1 MDENVKD
8 LQEIYSKGL
17 VPKASNEL
25 RNSLDELMYFIK
37 QFSQQL
43 ENLGDHLKRV
53 SSYDLVRLL
62 YNLSDELKDIIPLAN
77 QLDLENPYE
86 FDALENFNRVLKS
99 KMDDIGQALI
109 RNKWFGLDNV
119 RKNFIRLDNH
129 IMPEFEKNV
138 LREKEQ
144 NEEKFSNL
152 KQVEQHDVLIN
163 PMANKEKPK
172 TDNKKEDKLSG
183 FNLGV
188 RPQEHEMHATDVGQS
203 QADDK
208 RKLEPE
214 LQQQDKAQ
222 DKRSLKKPEP
232 QVLQKPKTP
241 QKPEENNLEK
251 LDSLVKKYGDLYA
264 RVGSILD
271 PEYGDELLQ
280 IKNEIAATIDEITR
294 KKEVSDF
301 AAKGL
306 RESLDYMVANSL
318 HAERHTDGI
327 QRMGRYIDGEKDEQH
342 FMSLDPKKREQVISS
357 LGQIA
362 EMVDRQHADESLKN
376 MMTNLKRLADQ
387 KVIPQDMVDDYRSIL
402 DKGKNGW
409 NRESLVLD
417 LGSTVYNHISDLQ
430 KLDRTAKEKAA
441 ARERE
446 MGAKDIVQSAGDDK
460 RKLESELH
468 QQDKMADKQDL
479 KMREPEKMQTH
490 DRKYRGFGE
499 WDGRDTDSKS
509 KSQIDKELAPDR
521 ADISSKFKEGIVN
534 VLNTQRTEQRAAN
547 ETKEKDSLEQRRI
560 MALRKFFKKEQDQ

>member
-1 MDENVKD
+1 MDESVKD

-17 VPKASNEL
+17 VPRASNEL
-25 RNSLDELMYFIK
+25 RDSFDELIHFIK
-37 QFSQQL
+37 RFSEQL
-43 ENLGDHLKRV
+43 ENIGDDLKRV

-62 YNLSDELKDIIPLAN
+62 YNLSDELKDIITLAN
-77 QLDLENPYE
+77 QVDLDSPYE
-86 FDALENFNRVLKS
+86 FGALENFNQVLKS
-99 KMDDIGQALI
+99 KMDDIGQNLYRHDWVSGDNI
-109 RNKWFGLDNV
+109 RN
-119 RKNFIRLDNH
+119 NFMKLNEY
-129 IMPEFEKNV
+129 IMPEFEKNIS
-138 LREKEQ
+138 REKEQ

-163 PMANKEKPK
+163 PIVDKKESKPK
-172 TDNKKEDKLSG
+172 QDDRFSG
-183 FNLGV
+183 FNLGM
-188 RPQEHEMHATDVGQS
+188 RPQQREEKAKDIVQNS
-203 QADDK
+203 ADDK
-208 RKLEPE
+208 RKLDAEV
-214 LQQQDKAQ
+214 QQQDKVA
-222 DKRSLKKPEP
+222 DKQNLKKPEP
-232 QVLQKPKTP
+232 QKPKTEE
-241 QKPEENNLEK
+241 KKEENNLEK

-264 RVGSILD
+264 RVGSILN
-271 PEYGDELLQ
+271 PEHGDELLQ

-301 AAKGL
+301 TAKGL

-430 KLDRTAKEKAA
+430 KLDMTAKEKAA
-441 ARERE
+441 AKARE
-446 MGAKDIVQSAGDDK
+446 MRADDVVQK
-460 RKLESELH
+460 PTETRRLERVADTQKKQEPQM
-468 QQDKMADKQDL
+468 QQG
-479 KMREPEKMQTH
+479 MRYK
-490 DRKYRGFGE
+490 GFGQRV
-499 WDGRDTDSKS
+499 GRDMDAAVKE
-509 KSQIDKELAPDR
+509 KEHKELSGAEKT
-521 ADISSKFKEGIVN
+521 SKFKDAIVN
-534 VLNTQRTEQRAAN
+534 VLNKREAEQHAAQI
-547 ETKEKDSLEQRRI
+547 KEKEAQDDTRSAKEK
-560 MALRKFFKKEQDQ
+560 ALIKKLFMKTNND

>member
-1 MDENVKD
+1 MDESVKD

-25 RNSLDELMYFIK
+25 RDSLDELKYFIK
-37 QFSQQL
+37 RFSQQL
-43 ENLGDHLKRV
+43 ENLGDDLKRV

-99 KMDDIGQALI
+99 KMDDIGQTLI
-109 RNKWFGLDNV
+109 RNEWFGLDNV
-119 RKNFIRLDNH
+119 RNNFIRLDDDV
-129 IMPEFEKNV
+129 MPEFEKNMV
-138 LREKEQ
+138 REKEQ

-172 TDNKKEDKLSG
+172 TDEEDKLSG

-188 RPQEHEMHATDVGQS
+188 RPQEHEMHATDVVKSAG
-203 QADDK
+203 DDK
-208 RKLEPE
+208 RQIETDV
-214 LQQQDKAQ
+214 QQQDRAA
-222 DKRSLKKPEP
+222 DKQSLKKPEP

-301 AAKGL
+301 TAKGL

-446 MGAKDIVQSAGDDK
+446 MQVADVAKKPAENLEEHHHKDRVTDGQVQKPAKPQLRDGDY
-460 RKLESELH
+460 L
-468 QQDKMADKQDL
+468 
-479 KMREPEKMQTH
+479 
-490 DRKYRGFGE
+490 GFGRRV
-499 WDGRDTDSKS
+499 GRDMDAGFK
-509 KSQIDKELAPDR
+509 KHNELSGAEKTN
-521 ADISSKFKEGIVN
+521 KFKDAIVN
-534 VLNTQRTEQRAAN
+534 VLNKREASLHAAQMKEK
-547 ETKEKDSLEQRRI
+547 ETKDNAREAQEK
-560 MALRKFFKKEQDQ
+560 ALIKNYL

>member
-1 MDENVKD
+1 MDESVKD
-8 LQEIYSKGL
+8 LQELYSKGL

-43 ENLGDHLKRV
+43 ENLGDDLKRV

-86 FDALENFNRVLKS
+86 FDSLEHFNRVLKS
-99 KMDDIGQALI
+99 KLDDIGQTLI
-109 RNKWFGLDNV
+109 RNEWFGLDSV
-119 RKNFIRLDNH
+119 RNNFIRLDDDV
-129 IMPEFEKNV
+129 MPEFEKNV

-144 NEEKFSNL
+144 NEEKFSKL
-152 KQVEQHDVLIN
+152 KQAEQHDVLIN

-172 TDNKKEDKLSG
+172 TDEEDKLSG

-188 RPQEHEMHATDVGQS
+188 RPQEHEMHATDVVKSAG
-203 QADDK
+203 DDK
-208 RKLEPE
+208 RQIETDV
-214 LQQQDKAQ
+214 QQQDRAA
-222 DKRSLKKPEP
+222 DKQSLKKPEP

-301 AAKGL
+301 TAKGL

-446 MGAKDIVQSAGDDK
+446 IHVADARGQKKQEPLVQSQYKGQEKPMQSQHRDGDY
-460 RKLESELH
+460 L
-468 QQDKMADKQDL
+468 
-479 KMREPEKMQTH
+479 
-490 DRKYRGFGE
+490 GFGRRV
-499 WDGRDTDSKS
+499 GRDMDAGLK
-509 KSQIDKELAPDR
+509 KHNELSGAEKTN
-521 ADISSKFKEGIVN
+521 KFKDAIVN
-534 VLNTQRTEQRAAN
+534 VLNKREAEQHAAQM
-547 ETKEKDSLEQRRI
+547 KEKEPKDNAREAQEK
-560 MALRKFFKKEQDQ
+560 ALIKKLFMKTNND